1 MFMESKNTNC
11 CTVLFNFLTNK
22 NRMRI
27 NILLTSIVMM
37 VAFMSVFSSST
48 YSQEKMQKVRLAKL
62 VIDSAQLD
70 NYKVLLK
77 EEIEASVRLEPG
89 VLTLY
94 AVSEKNNPTH
104 ITILEI
110 YADENA
116 YRSHLQ
122 TPHFIKYK
130 THTSNMVK
138 SLELVEASPLIP
150 GMKIK

>member
-1 MFMESKNTNC
+1 MKVKDLCLLSIMLVAVMLIFGFCKNSSSN
-11 CTVLFNFLTNK
+11 NK
-22 NRMRI
+22 NQM
-27 NILLTSIVMM
+27 
-37 VAFMSVFSSST
+37 
-48 YSQEKMQKVRLAKL
+48 VRLAKL
-62 VIDSAQLD
+62 VIDSTQLE
-70 NYKVLLK
+70 NYNALLK

-94 AVSEKNNPTH
+94 AVPEKNNPTH

-110 YADENA
+110 YADTVA

-130 THTSNMVK
+130 TGTKDMVK
-138 SLELVEASPLIP
+138 SLELVETIPLVP